1 MQVALKIRASLSN
14 PPPDKAR
21 PVKIT
26 RNPNLTPATDAEQAT
41 ALTPLEGMS
50 WTGLEPQ
57 SCPGFLA
64 DEGVLTSLAAPNL
77 ATCTRD
83 EVRDYFNNTWTLTEV
98 LFSALTCQEAYYTA
112 PYHQL
117 RHPLVFYYAHPPALY
132 VNKLRVVGLIDAPI
146 DPFYETLFETG
157 VDEMSWD
164 DMSKNEMSWP
174 TLAEARAYRERAYT
188 IVLEL
193 IDSHPGLA
201 EGHDPIT
208 WEDPLWVLF
217 LGFEHERIHIETS
230 SVLMRELPLAW
241 LRRPQHWPANAPSS
255 GDSPSEAWL
264 ESQGGS
270 VSLGKARETPSYGW
284 DNEYGS
290 DQREVQPFA
299 ISQHLTS
306 NAQFHAFVV
315 AGGYREERFW
325 TPEGWGW
332 RCFRNAKWPTYW
344 TSDGPAGLNAFKLR
358 TTFELVEFPERWPV
372 VVNYH
377 EAKAYA
383 AWRAEQDASESEPEV
398 TYRLPTEAEY
408 TLLKAEAGALA
419 ADAVLSQDSAG
430 FRAKGTNLNLAYGS
444 EGPVDLD
451 PSGGPRDLFGNLWR
465 WCEDD
470 FHPFPGAQVHPA
482 YDDFSSPCYDG
493 EHTMI
498 LGGSFVSTGNEASVY
513 SRFHFRPHFFQ
524 HAGFHLVRDPR
535 GESVGDA
542 IRLGG
547 GARGQADKYERSEVL
562 ASYLELHYG
571 TPAEAMPYAL
581 ARAATEFPKR
591 CADLVLETAKTHGVE
606 LKRALDIGC
615 AVGRSSFEL
624 ARGCPD
630 VTGIDL
636 SAAFVETCWHLQAE
650 GSLDYRARTE
660 GELNEPRSARVDPAL
675 DRDRVTFRR
684 ADAMGLPPEYEGFD
698 AVLIANVFCRLPS
711 PGACLRRLGGA
722 RGLVRPGGIL
732 VATSPY
738 SWHPDFTPREV
749 WLGGQIRDGQPTW
762 GTDGL
767 RELLEPEF
775 EFLGEQDMPF
785 VIREHIRKF
794 ELVFAHATVWRHR
807 S

>member
-1 MQVALKIRASLSN
+1 
-14 PPPDKAR
+14 
-21 PVKIT
+21 VKIT
-26 RNPNLTPATDAEQAT
+26 RNPNLTPATDIERAAE
-41 ALTPLEGMS
+41 LTPLEGMG
-50 WTGLEPQ
+50 WTGLEPEA
-57 SCPGFLA
+57 CPGYEP
-64 DEGVLTSLAAPNL
+64 DSGVLSSLPAPNL

-98 LFSALTCQEAYYTA
+98 LFSGLTCQEAYYTA

-132 VNKLRVVGLIDAPI
+132 INKLRVAGLIEQPLDA
-146 DPFYETLFETG
+146 FYETLFETG

-174 TLAEARAYRERAYT
+174 SLEEARTYRKRVYD
-188 IVLEL
+188 IVLGV

-201 EGHDPIT
+201 EGHSAIG
-208 WEDPLWVLF
+208 WEDPLWLLF
-217 LGFEHERIHIETS
+217 LGFEHERIHLETS
-230 SVLMRELPLAW
+230 SVLVRELPVEW
-241 LRRPQHWPANAPSS
+241 VRRPQHWPQDAPRE
-255 GDSPSEAWL
+255 GRASEPKWI

-270 VSLGKARETPSYGW
+270 VVIGKEREAPSYGW
-284 DNEYGS
+284 DNEYGQ
-290 DQREVQPFA
+290 DQREVQSFA
-299 ISQHLTS
+299 IGQSLIS
-306 NAQFHAFVV
+306 NAEFHAFVV
-315 AGGYREERFW
+315 AGGYRDESLW

-332 RCFRNAKWPTYW
+332 RTFRNAKWPTFW
-344 TSDGPAGLNAFKLR
+344 TSDGPSGLNQFKLR
-358 TTFELVEFPERWPV
+358 STFEVLEFRGSWPAI
-372 VVNYH
+372 VNYH

-383 AWRAEQDASESEPEV
+383 AWRSRAESRPDAEV
-398 TYRLPTEAEY
+398 VYRLPSEAEY
-408 TLLKAEAGALA
+408 ALLKSEAGAFA
-419 ADAVLSQDSAG
+419 SDAVLTSGGAE
-430 FRAKGTNLNLAYGS
+430 FRARGTNLNLAYGS

-451 PSGGPRDLFGNLWR
+451 PSAGTRDLCGNVWR

-470 FHPFPGAQVHPA
+470 FHPLPGSQVHPA

-498 LGGSFVSTGNEASVY
+498 LGGSFVSTGDEASVY

-535 GESVGDA
+535 GESAGDA
-542 IRLGG
+542 VRLGG
-547 GARGQADKYERSEVL
+547 GARGQAEKYERSEVL

-571 TPAEAMPYAL
+571 TPLEAMPYEF

-591 CADLVLETAKTHGVE
+591 CAELVLETAREHQVE

-624 ARGCPD
+624 ARDCPD

-660 GELNEPRSARVDPAL
+660 GELSEARSARVDPSL

-749 WLGGQIRDGQPTW
+749 WLGGQVREGRDAW
-762 GTDGL
+762 SKDGL

-807 S
+807 A